1 MTGGWKCDIIVVSRK
16 KDWRENRDERMVR
29 CKNFLFFSTKINSI
43 YILYGGFIQT
53 VFAPFGQMING
64 LIK

>member
-1 MTGGWKCDIIVVSRK
+1 MLAGGLECDIMGL
-16 KDWRENRDERMVR
+16 NRWEIDRWMDR
-29 CKNFLFFSTKINSI
+29 CKSFLFFSTKRNSI